1 MRIILL
7 NTWALFLSFAIISL
21 GHGLQGTL
29 IGVRAVLEDFS
40 LISTGLIIA
49 GYYFG
54 FLGGSII
61 IPLFIQRV
69 GHIRVF
75 AALASLASIAI
86 LLHSIFLE
94 PIIWFSI
101 RMLTG
106 FSIAGIFIIMESW
119 LNNKSTNTT
128 RGKLLSFYFI
138 VTFGFVGIGQL
149 LLNLSDP
156 AKMDLFILV
165 SILLSFA
172 LLPILLSVTAAPE
185 FSNPKRIGFKELYV
199 ISPLGFIGAF
209 ITGLSHSA
217 IFGFGAVY
225 AVAKGFDTFYVSI
238 FMLIIIIFGAVF
250 QWPIG
255 TLSDRFD
262 RRIMLIGVT
271 LIASVLSIFI
281 VATSYL
287 SLILFFIIVAFY
299 SGMSLPMYSLAL
311 AHINDFIKSDE
322 IVGVS
327 ATLQFIV
334 GVGAIIGPISASLF
348 MNILGA
354 DGFFVYLFLTH
365 LSLGLF
371 GIYRISKRA
380 KPENLESQYV
390 PLPRNISAI
399 GMALNPKTNMKK
411 DE

>member
-21 GHGLQGTL
+21 AHGLQGTL
-29 IGVRAVLEDFS
+29 IGVRAVLEGFS
-40 LISTGLIIA
+40 FISTGIIIA

-54 FLGGSII
+54 FLGGSIT
-61 IPLFIQRV
+61 IPSFIKRV

-86 LLHSIFLE
+86 LLHSIFLD
-94 PIIWFSI
+94 PIVWFLI

-106 FSIAGIFIIMESW
+106 FCIVGIFIIMESW
-119 LNNKSTNTT
+119 LNNKSTNAT

-138 VTFGFVGIGQL
+138 ITFSFVGIGQL

-156 AKMDLFILV
+156 EKMNLFIVV
-165 SILLSFA
+165 SILLSLA
-172 LLPILLSVTAAPE
+172 LLPILLSISAAPE
-185 FSNPKRIGFKELYV
+185 FSSPKRISFKELYI

-209 ITGLSHSA
+209 ITGLSHGA
-217 IFGFGAVY
+217 VFGFGAVY
-225 AVAKGFDTFYVSI
+225 AVAKGFDVFNISL
-238 FMLIIIIFGAVF
+238 FMLIITIFGALF

-255 TLSDRFD
+255 SLSDRFD
-262 RRIMLIGVT
+262 RRILLIGVT

-287 SLILFFIIVAFY
+287 SLILFFIVVAFY
-299 SGMSLPMYSLAL
+299 SGMCLPMYSLAV
-311 AHINDFIKSDE
+311 AHINDFIQPDE

-327 ATLQFIV
+327 ATVQSIV
-334 GVGAIIGPISASLF
+334 GIGAIIGPISASLF
-348 MNILGA
+348 MNIIGA
-354 DGFFVYLFLTH
+354 DGFFVFLFFTH
-365 LSLGLF
+365 LILGLF
-371 GIYRISKRA
+371 GIYRMSKRA
-380 KPENLESQYV
+380 KPDNLESQYV
-390 PLPRNISAI
+390 PLPGNISPI
-399 GMALNPKTNMKK
+399 GMELNPKTNIKK

>member
-1 MRIILL
+1 MRIVLL

-29 IGVRAVLEDFS
+29 IGVRAVLEGFS

-49 GYYFG
+49 GYYSG
-54 FLGGSII
+54 FLGGSIL
-61 IPLFIQRV
+61 IPILIERV

-86 LLHSIFLE
+86 LLHSLFLD
-94 PIIWFSI
+94 PILWFLI

-106 FSIAGIFIIMESW
+106 FCIAGIFIIMESW

-138 VTFGFVGIGQL
+138 ITFSFVAIGQL

-156 AKMDLFILV
+156 AKMNLFILV

-172 LLPILLSVTAAPE
+172 VLPILLSVSAAPE
-185 FSNPKRIGFKELYV
+185 FSNPKRISFKELYV
-199 ISPLGFIGAF
+199 ISPLGFFGAF

-217 IFGFGAVY
+217 VFGFGAVY
-225 AVAKGFDTFYVSI
+225 AVAKGFDTFNISV
-238 FMLIIIIFGAVF
+238 FMLIIIIFGAIF

-262 RRIMLIGVT
+262 RRTMLIGVT

-299 SGMSLPMYSLAL
+299 SGMGLPMYSLVV
-311 AHINDFIKSDE
+311 AHINDFIQPDE

-334 GVGAIIGPISASLF
+334 GVGAILGPISASLF
-348 MNILGA
+348 MIILGA

-371 GIYRISKRA
+371 GIYRMSKRV
-380 KPENLESQYV
+380 KPDDLESRYV

-399 GMALNPKTNMKK
+399 GMELNPKTNMKK

>member
-1 MRIILL
+1 MRIIIL

-29 IGVRAVLEDFS
+29 IGVRAVLEGFS
-40 LISTGLIIA
+40 FISTGLIIA

-54 FLGGSII
+54 FLGGSIV
-61 IPLFIQRV
+61 IPLFIERV

-75 AALASLASIAI
+75 GALASLASIAI
-86 LLHSIFLE
+86 LLHSLFLD
-94 PIIWFSI
+94 PTLWFLI

-106 FSIAGIFIIMESW
+106 FCIAGIFIIMESW

-138 VTFGFVGIGQL
+138 ITFSFVAVGQL

-156 AKMDLFILV
+156 AKMNLFILV

-172 LLPILLSVTAAPE
+172 VLPILLSVSAAPE
-185 FSNPKRIGFKELYV
+185 FSNPKRISFKELYI
-199 ISPLGFIGAF
+199 ISPLGFFGAF

-217 IFGFGAVY
+217 VFGFGAVY
-225 AVAKGFDTFYVSI
+225 AVAKGFDTFNISV
-238 FMLIIIIFGAVF
+238 FMLIIIIFGAIF

-255 TLSDRFD
+255 TMSDRFD
-262 RRIMLIGVT
+262 RRTMLIGVT

-287 SLILFFIIVAFY
+287 SLILFFIIVAFF
-299 SGMSLPMYSLAL
+299 SGMSLPMYSLAI
-311 AHINDFIKSDE
+311 AHINDFIKPDE

-327 ATLQFIV
+327 ATVQFIV
-334 GVGAIIGPISASLF
+334 GVGAILGPISASLF
-348 MNILGA
+348 MNIFGA

-371 GIYRISKRA
+371 GIYRMSKRA

-399 GMALNPKTNMKK
+399 GMELNPKTNMKK

>member
-7 NTWALFLSFAIISL
+7 NTWALFLGFALICL

-29 IGVRAVLEDFS
+29 IGVRAVLEGFS
-40 LISTGLIIA
+40 FITTGLIIA

-54 FLGGSII
+54 FLGGSIV
-61 IPLFIQRV
+61 IPLFIKRV

-86 LLHSIFLE
+86 LLHSLFLD
-94 PIIWFSI
+94 PILWFLI

-106 FSIAGIFIIMESW
+106 FCIVGIFIIMESW
-119 LNNKSTNTT
+119 LNDKSTNTT

-138 VTFGFVGIGQL
+138 ITFSFVAVGQL

-156 AKMDLFILV
+156 AKMNLFILV

-172 LLPILLSVTAAPE
+172 VLPILLSVSAAPE
-185 FSNPKRIGFKELYV
+185 FSNPKRISFKELYV

-217 IFGFGAVY
+217 VFGFGAVY
-225 AVAKGFDTFYVSI
+225 AVAKGFDTFNISV
-238 FMLIIIIFGAVF
+238 FMLIIIFFGAIF

-255 TLSDRFD
+255 SMSDRFD
-262 RRIMLIGVT
+262 RRTMLIGVT

-287 SLILFFIIVAFY
+287 SLMLFFIIVAFY
-299 SGMSLPMYSLAL
+299 SGMSLPMYSLVV
-311 AHINDFIKSDE
+311 AHINDFIQPDE

-371 GIYRISKRA
+371 GIYRMSKRE
-380 KPENLESQYV
+380 KPKNLKSQYV

-399 GMALNPKTNMKK
+399 GMGLNPKTNMKK

>member
-1 MRIILL
+1 MRIVLL

-54 FLGGSII
+54 FLGGSIV

-86 LLHSIFLE
+86 LLHSLFLD
-94 PIIWFSI
+94 PTLWFLI

-106 FSIAGIFIIMESW
+106 FCIAGIFIIMESW

-138 VTFGFVGIGQL
+138 ITFGFVGIGQL

-172 LLPILLSVTAAPE
+172 VLPILLSVSAAPE
-185 FSNPKRIGFKELYV
+185 FSNPKRISFKELYI
-199 ISPLGFIGAF
+199 ISPLGFFGAF

-217 IFGFGAVY
+217 VFGFGAVY
-225 AVAKGFDTFYVSI
+225 AAAKGFDIFYISV
-238 FMLIIIIFGAVF
+238 FMLIIIIFGALF

-299 SGMSLPMYSLAL
+299 SGMSLPMYSLAI
-311 AHINDFIKSDE
+311 AHINDFIQPDE

-334 GVGAIIGPISASLF
+334 GMGAIIGPISASLF

-371 GIYRISKRA
+371 GIYRMSKRP
-380 KPENLESQYV
+380 KPDNLESQYV

-399 GMALNPKTNMKK
+399 GMELNPKTNMKK

>member
-1 MRIILL
+1 MRIVLL
-7 NTWALFLSFAIISL
+7 NTWALFLGFALICL

-29 IGVRAVLEDFS
+29 IGVRAVLEGFS

-49 GYYFG
+49 GYYSG
-54 FLGGSII
+54 FLGGSIL
-61 IPLFIQRV
+61 IPILIERV

-86 LLHSIFLE
+86 LLHSIFLD
-94 PIIWFSI
+94 PTLWFLI

-106 FSIAGIFIIMESW
+106 FCIAGIFIIMESW

-138 VTFGFVGIGQL
+138 ITFSFVAVGQL

-156 AKMDLFILV
+156 AKMNLFILV
-165 SILLSFA
+165 SILLS
-172 LLPILLSVTAAPE
+172 LSVLPILLSVSAAPE
-185 FSNPKRIGFKELYV
+185 FSNPKRISFKELYV
-199 ISPLGFIGAF
+199 ISPLGFFGAF

-217 IFGFGAVY
+217 VFGFGAVY
-225 AVAKGFDTFYVSI
+225 AVAKGFDTFYVSV
-238 FMLIIIIFGAVF
+238 FMLIIIIFGALF

-287 SLILFFIIVAFY
+287 SLMFFFIIVAFY
-299 SGMSLPMYSLAL
+299 SGMSLPMYSLAV
-311 AHINDFIKSDE
+311 AHINDFIQPDE

-334 GVGAIIGPISASLF
+334 GMGAMIGPIAASLF

-365 LSLGLF
+365 LALGLF
-371 GIYRISKRA
+371 GIYRMSKRA
-380 KPENLESQYV
+380 KPENLESKYV

-399 GMALNPKTNMKK
+399 GMELNPKTNTKK